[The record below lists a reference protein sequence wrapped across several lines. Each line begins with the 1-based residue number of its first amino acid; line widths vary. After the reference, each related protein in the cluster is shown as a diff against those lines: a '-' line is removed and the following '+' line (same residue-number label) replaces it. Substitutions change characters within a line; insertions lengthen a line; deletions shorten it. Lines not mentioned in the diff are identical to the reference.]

1 MDEEFFNPQDQAEIN
16 EGISYMDADQM
27 QEMQNTVND
36 KPSVTQME
44 DGRIVW
50 ERGGMNNPRIVH
62 MLDEAAADPRT
73 LNPERA
79 QACVRDIAI
88 AVTYDPANEGLTDA
102 ELAKK
107 IKEECGAN
115 NLAPILFRNSENPDA
130 EWAGMM
136 DATTASI
143 LQNRPVKMKGLAEIA
158 LKDYRASQDLARQM
172 TEHSRQNRRELEQA
186 ALATNESGQP
196 VNAEGE
202 VVEEGSEEQAS
213 DKQSDK
219 YLDAVEYQKY
229 KEEAI
234 RTELLATMGDA
245 CSQYRMQHPQATEAE
260 LYDAA
265 RRAAAANYANI
276 VNTVNAGGSPYAE
289 FQTRRAEKRA
299 KDNVLYFKRM
309 ADAKKDLSSAGE
321 LAQEVNAAVEA
332 EKKATEAENRW
343 LKARADENIK
353 AEMEA
358 KFPNA
363 TPSTAKKG
371 GSARFK
377 PATAYTVQVKRSLNA
392 GNSGE
397 DKDRPVLVVP
407 QETFDQIVQDLAVQ
421 EGQYARVRIGSGK
434 AAVDADI
441 RAGEV
446 GGFRMNHTLF
456 RKVYYD
462 AAGPRSKPTY
472 DQLRSYA
479 EGSKK
484 QTLYFYVHGQKQK
497 IQNQD

>member
-115 NLAPILFRNSENPDA
+115 NLAPIIFRNSGNPDA

-186 ALATNESGQP
+186 
-196 VNAEGE
+196 
-202 VVEEGSEEQAS
+202 S

-234 RTELLATMGDA
+234 RTEILATMGDA
-245 CSQYRMQHPQATEAE
+245 CSQYRMQHPEATEAE

-276 VNTVNAGGSPYAE
+276 VKTVNAGGSPYAE

-321 LAQEVNAAVEA
+321 LAQEVNAAVDA

-377 PATAYTVQVKRSLNA
+377 PATAYTVQVKRSLKA
-392 GNSGE
+392 GNSGD

-407 QETFDQIVQDLAVQ
+407 QETFDQIVQDLGVQ

-472 DQLRSYA
+472 DQMRSYA

>member
-44 DGRIVW
+44 DRRIFW
-50 ERGGMNNPRIVH
+50 ERGGKNNPRVVY
-62 MLDEAAADPRT
+62 MLDKAAADPRT
-73 LNPERA
+73 LSPDGA
-79 QACVRDIAI
+79 AKCYRDIAI
-88 AVTYDPANEGLTDA
+88 SVVYDKANEGLSDTELAKLIADECGVNNLAYTLFPNSENSEADHKALMDAAIMPIINGRTVKMKGIAETAYTHYRANAELAQQITERERQTRRELNSVKAVNENGEPIDKEGNVVEAGSDKQALAAKDSDQYIDTKAYLDYKADSVKTELLSVMSEAAAAYKLEHPEATDA
-102 ELAKK
+102 EL
-107 IKEECGAN
+107 
-115 NLAPILFRNSENPDA
+115 
-130 EWAGMM
+130 
-136 DATTASI
+136 
-143 LQNRPVKMKGLAEIA
+143 
-158 LKDYRASQDLARQM
+158 Y
-172 TEHSRQNRRELEQA
+172 H
-186 ALATNESGQP
+186 
-196 VNAEGE
+196 
-202 VVEEGSEEQAS
+202 
-213 DKQSDK
+213 
-219 YLDAVEYQKY
+219 
-229 KEEAI
+229 
-234 RTELLATMGDA
+234 
-245 CSQYRMQHPQATEAE
+245 
-260 LYDAA
+260 AA
-265 RRAAAANYANI
+265 RTAAAASYADI
-276 VNTVNAGGSPYAE
+276 VNTVDNDPDHYAT
-289 FQTRRAEKRA
+289 FQARRDAKRA
-299 KDNVLYFKRM
+299 KENVLYFKRM
-309 ADAKKDLSSAGE
+309 QDAKADLERAGE
-321 LAQEVNAAVEA
+321 LAQEVNAAVDA

-353 AEMEA
+353 ADMEA

-377 PATAYTVQVKRSLNA
+377 PATAYTVQVKRSLKA
-392 GNSGE
+392 GNSGD

-407 QETFDQIVQDLAVQ
+407 QDTFDQIVQDLGVQ

-472 DQLRSYA
+472 DQMRSYA

>member
-27 QEMQNTVND
+27 QEMQNTVNN

-202 VVEEGSEEQAS
+202 VVEAGSEEQAS

-245 CSQYRMQHPQATEAE
+245 CSQYRMQHPEATDAE

-321 LAQEVNAAVEA
+321 LEQEVNAAVDA
-332 EKKATEAENRW
+332 EKKATAAENRF
-343 LKARADENIK
+343 LASAANANIK
-353 AEMEA
+353 EDMEEQY
-358 KFPNA
+358 PNA
-363 TPSTAKKG
+363 VVEKASKTKRKP
-371 GSARFK
+371 FK
-377 PATAYTVQVKRSLNA
+377 AGAPFTTQVKLAKTQYVDDPN
-392 GNSGE
+392 
-397 DKDRPVLVVP
+397 PVLVVT
-407 QETFDQIVQDLAVQ
+407 QEDFDNIVGDLGVKQ
-421 EGQYARVRIGSGK
+421 GQYALVQISTGTKAIEADVRVGKVSGY
-434 AAVDADI
+434 
-441 RAGEV
+441 
-446 GGFRMNHTLF
+446 RMNDALF
-456 RKVYYD
+456 NEIKKNAD
-462 AAGPRSKPTY
+462 TKNKSLSFEQLSAIAAGARQS
-472 DQLRSYA
+472 
-479 EGSKK
+479 
-484 QTLYFYVHGQKQK
+484 TLYFYVSDKPAHK
-497 IQNQD
+497 